1 MSRSL
6 HAQPAP
12 DFMIVVN
19 RPVYV
24 NYLHAV
30 ARTATFM
37 VVGLVCLFATVA
49 LAQNEGKVSNGWLC
63 SKAIPLGQPSTPS
76 SVSEFVKSMLQ
87 IAIDGSGDSDWRRLC
102 PEHRP
107 CSLE

>member
-49 LAQNEGKVSNGWLC
+49 LAQNEGKVTNGWLC

-76 SVSEFVKSMLQ
+76 SHPLGVRIREVDV
-87 IAIDGSGDSDWRRLC
+87 ADCYRR
-102 PEHRP
+102 ERGF
-107 CSLE
+107 